1 MRYLF
6 INVLAGSGSTGRLAA
21 EKCRE
26 LMNQGHECLLA
37 YGRGITGCED
47 IPTLRIGTKA
57 DYCLHAGMS
66 RVLDNPGFGSRT
78 ATAEFLRRVRE
89 YDPDVIWLHNLHGY
103 YIHIG
108 LLFDYLRG
116 CGKKIIWTLHD
127 CWSFTGHCAYFD
139 FVGCDRWKT
148 GCHHCPQKHAYP
160 ASMLLDGSKR
170 NFEKKKA
177 LFTGIP
183 NMTLVVP
190 SHWLERR
197 VKESFLQEYSVE
209 VVYNTVNTEVFKPAP
224 SDFRQRH
231 GLEDK
236 KIVLGVA
243 NVWEERKGLKDFI
256 ALSGML
262 EDTYRIV
269 LVGLSPEQ
277 RREVPDRILT
287 LPRTA
292 SAGELAEIYTAAD
305 VYVNPSVEE
314 TFGMTALEAQCC
326 GTPSVVYEDTAC
338 EEVAAE
344 YGGIAVPR
352 GPENLLRA
360 IYQLV
365 KEEEVEA

>member
-1 MRYLF
+1 
-6 INVLAGSGSTGRLAA
+6 
-21 EKCRE
+21 
-26 LMNQGHECLLA
+26 
-37 YGRGITGCED
+37 
-47 IPTLRIGTKA
+47 
-57 DYCLHAGMS
+57 
-66 RVLDNPGFGSRT
+66 
-78 ATAEFLRRVRE
+78 
-89 YDPDVIWLHNLHGY
+89 
-103 YIHIG
+103 
-108 LLFDYLRG
+108 
-116 CGKKIIWTLHD
+116 
-127 CWSFTGHCAYFD
+127 
-139 FVGCDRWKT
+139 
-148 GCHHCPQKHAYP
+148 
-160 ASMLLDGSKR
+160 MLLDGSKR

-197 VKESFLQEYSVE
+197 VKESFLQEYPVE

-305 VYVNPSVEE
+305 VYVNPSAEE